1 MVTVNKLFL
10 QKKRNCHPSA
20 KTKYFLHPRQEKIV
34 FTEIVFPCDIYTGQ
48 SREEQG
54 EFSRQILS
62 FPVRSKRRTMSTMNQ
77 LMKTL

>member
-10 QKKRNCHPSA
+10 KKKEIATLPLKR
-20 KTKYFLHPRQEKIV
+20 KTSCTPDKIKIV
-34 FTEIVFPCDIYTGQ
+34 FTEIIFPCDISSQ
-48 SREEQG
+48 SREEQA

-62 FPVRSKRRTMSTMNQ
+62 FPGRSKRRTSIQ